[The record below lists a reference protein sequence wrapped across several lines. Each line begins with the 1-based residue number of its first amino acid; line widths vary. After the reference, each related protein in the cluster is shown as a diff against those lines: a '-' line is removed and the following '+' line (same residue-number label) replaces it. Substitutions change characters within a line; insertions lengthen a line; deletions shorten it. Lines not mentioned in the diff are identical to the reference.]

1 MMTQW
6 LHSIGTRIFAGFG
19 LFITALA
26 VFFIL
31 TARTTRDQAELLD
44 QSALW
49 DGAKGETAKLLQRV
63 EAMRAY
69 ALLAARLPEPIH
81 LHVDA
86 HQSLDR
92 LQSGFAEKLEGLR
105 AASPSQ
111 QDTHERLFQHH
122 LAADAL
128 LDALQGLVPPGTR
141 KSELDVDFERLWKVD
156 ELLDNPFEPGT
167 DLTSRLDSLE
177 SNLIALQH
185 HFADSASITASA
197 VENKGRRLDTL
208 VRWISLFVLLAGIFI
223 AAGVTRTIRHPL
235 LKVRARLMY
244 LARGIDHP
252 FSMPDRKDEIGE
264 MARALD
270 RLAEGLRRTRDFSA
284 AVGQGRFDAEYTPL
298 SEEDV
303 LGKTLLAMRDDLAS
317 YEREMEAK
325 VAERTETLSRQTAQL
340 EAQGEELGKL
350 YNDLTSS
357 IDYARRIQGAILPSE
372 SNRRSVFDRHFVLY
386 MPRDGVSGDFPWFHK
401 LDAWRMFAAVDCTGH
416 GVPGAFMSLLGHN
429 ALQHIGKVYTQ
440 PGKILDRLNELARDV
455 LHRGSDSG
463 LDAEDQVP
471 DGMDIGLVSINLEEG
486 LLEFAGANS
495 PAYLVRG
502 GQVTELK
509 PDKRAI
515 ASFEPGSHRYATQ
528 KLALQDGDMVYCAS
542 DGYADQF
549 GGAKGRKFMRKRF
562 RDMLAELADF
572 GVDEQER
579 RLRETIEHWRREAE
593 EDQVDDILVCGVRIR
608 LG

>member
-1 MMTQW
+1 MRQW
-6 LHSIGTRIFAGFG
+6 FHSIGARIFAGFG
-19 LFITALA
+19 LFILALA

-31 TARTTRDQAELLD
+31 TARTTRNQAELLD
-44 QSALW
+44 KSLQWDQS
-49 DGAKGETAKLLQRV
+49 KGTVSKLLQRV

-69 ALLAARLPEPIH
+69 ALLAARLPEPSH

-92 LQSGFAEKLEGLR
+92 LQSGFAEKLDALRSAAPER
-105 AASPSQ
+105 AAL
-111 QDTHERLFQHH
+111 HERLFKHH
-122 LAADAL
+122 LDADAL

-141 KSELDVDFERLWKVD
+141 KSELEVDFDRLWQVD
-156 ELLDNPFEPGT
+156 ELLDNPFKPGA
-167 DLTSRLDSLE
+167 DLTSKLDSLE
-177 SNLIALQH
+177 SGLMVLEA
-185 HFADSASITASA
+185 HFTNAASVTDDA
-197 VENKGRRLDTL
+197 VEASGQRLDTL
-208 VRWISLFVLLAGIFI
+208 VRWISLFVLLAGLAI
-223 AAGVTRTIRHPL
+223 AAGVTRAIRQPL
-235 LKVRARLMY
+235 LKVRARLLY
-244 LARGIDHP
+244 LSRGIDHP

-264 MARALD
+264 MSQALD
-270 RLAEGLRRTRDFSA
+270 RLADGLKRTREFSA
-284 AVGQGRFDAEYTPL
+284 AVGQGKFDATYTPL

-325 VAERTETLSRQTAQL
+325 VAERTEILSRQTTQL

-357 IDYARRIQGAILPSE
+357 IDYARRIQGAILPSA
-372 SNRRSVFDRHFVLY
+372 SNRKSIFDRHFVLY

-440 PGKILDRLNELARDV
+440 PGKILDRLNETARNV
-455 LHRGSDSG
+455 LHRGEGSG
-463 LDAEDQVP
+463 LDAADQVP
-471 DGMDIGLVSINLEEG
+471 DGMDIGLISINLEEG
-486 LLEFAGANS
+486 VLEYAGANS
-495 PAYLVRG
+495 PAYVVRDG
-502 GQVTELK
+502 EVIELK

-515 ASFEPGSHRYATQ
+515 ASFAPGEHRYATHRME
-528 KLALQDGDMVYCAS
+528 LQDGDMVYCAS

-549 GGAKGRKFMRKRF
+549 GGPKGRKFMRKRF
-562 RDMLAELADF
+562 RGLLAEMSIMS
-572 GVDEQER
+572 VDDQER
-579 RLRETIEHWRREAE
+579 QLRDRIENWRREAE

-608 LG
+608 MR

>member
-1 MMTQW
+1 MRAW
-6 LHSIGTRIFAGFG
+6 YHSIGARIFAGFG
-19 LFITALA
+19 LFIAALA

-31 TARTTRDQAELLD
+31 TARTTREQADLLD
-44 QSALW
+44 QSARW
-49 DGAKGETAKLLQRV
+49 DQAKGEVAKLQQRV

-69 ALLAARLPEPIH
+69 ALLAARLPEPTH

-92 LQSGFAEKLEGLR
+92 LQSGFAEKLDALR
-105 AASPSQ
+105 TATPALAEV
-111 QDTHERLFQHH
+111 HERLFQHH
-122 LAADAL
+122 LATDAL

-141 KSELDVDFERLWKVD
+141 KAELEIDFDRLWKID
-156 ELLDNPFEPGT
+156 ELLDNPFEPGG

-177 SNLIALQH
+177 SGLQRLEH
-185 HFADSASITASA
+185 YLSDSAGVTDDA
-197 VENKGRRLDTL
+197 VETSGRRLDTL
-208 VRWISLFVLLAGIFI
+208 VRWISLTVLLAGLAI
-223 AAGVTRTIRHPL
+223 AAGVTRAIRQPL
-235 LKVRARLMY
+235 LKVRARLLY
-244 LARGIDHP
+244 LSRGIDHP

-270 RLAEGLRRTRDFSA
+270 RLAEGLRRTREFSA
-284 AVGQGRFDAEYTPL
+284 AVGQGQFDAAYTPL

-317 YEREMEAK
+317 YEKEMEGK
-325 VAERTETLSRQTAQL
+325 VAERTEVLTKQKAQL
-340 EAQGEELGKL
+340 EDQGEQIRKL
-350 YNDLTSS
+350 YDDLTSS

-372 SNRRSVFDRHFVLY
+372 ANRKSIFDRHFVLY

-440 PGKILDRLNELARDV
+440 PGKILDRLNELARNV
-455 LHRGSDSG
+455 LHRGEDSG

-486 LLEFAGANS
+486 LLEYAGAHS
-495 PAYLVRG
+495 PAYVVRDG
-502 GQVTELK
+502 EVTELK

-515 ASFEPGSHRYATQ
+515 ASFEPGEHRYTTH
-528 KLALQDGDMVYCAS
+528 KMTLRNGDMVYCAS
-542 DGYADQF
+542 DGYPDQF
-549 GGAKGRKFMRKRF
+549 GGPKGRKFMRKRF
-562 RDMLAELADF
+562 RELLAELAMMS
-572 GVDEQER
+572 VDEQER
-579 RLRETIEHWRREAE
+579 KLRDQIEAWRAE
-593 EDQVDDILVCGVRIR
+593 SNEDQVDDILVCGVRIR